1 MRRRDVLAGG
11 ATVAG
16 AAVAGCSLR
25 AEETIP
31 SLSSDWPRPRY
42 DERGTGYRE
51 DRAPVS
57 EGDPSV
63 RWSASIDADESDRPE
78 PVVVDDVVYVNTRSE
93 VVAFDAADGEQRWRR
108 RIADEPSIKG
118 YMRGPLTVAEG
129 RLFAGSHGGL
139 FALDTDGTVVWS
151 VEGDGEFPAGSVS
164 GSPVVADGTVFF
176 AVGDTGYAYTVDGE
190 ELWARDLGS
199 FAFSAPAFAAPAGGD
214 EAVYFGGN
222 GGDLHRIRPDGT
234 REWTSPVATYVYP
247 LAVAPVTGDAVYV
260 PRNDAIVEVDL
271 ETGERRNA
279 LPIGSTD
286 AALAV
291 TAEGFKNYVYASGGA
306 GNAVFEMSTDSF
318 AVQGARTFDSQ
329 GTGVTAVGSSL
340 YLAHGSG
347 LWVGPRLED
356 DPAWTVETGDA
367 LRGGVAVT
375 DEAVFATSQDT
386 LYGIA

>member
-1 MRRRDVLAGG
+1 MRRRGFLAS
-11 ATVAG
+11 G
-16 AAVAGCSLR
+16 AAVAATAVAGCPYR
-25 AEETIP
+25 DEETIP

-63 RWSASIDADESDRPE
+63 RWSAPMDADESDRPE

-93 VVAFDAADGEQRWRR
+93 VVAFDAADGERRWRR
-108 RIADEPSIKG
+108 RIADEPSVKG
-118 YMRGPLTVAEG
+118 YARGPLTVAEG

-234 REWTSPVATYVYP
+234 REWTSPVATYNYP
-247 LAVAPVTGDAVYV
+247 LAVAPGVADAVYV
-260 PRNDAIVEVDL
+260 PRRNSIVEVDA

-279 LPIGSTD
+279 LPIGSMD

-291 TAEGFKNYVYASGGA
+291 TEEYVYASGGS
-306 GNAVFEMSTDSF
+306 GKAVFGVTMDPF
-318 AVQGARTFDSQ
+318 GVQSARTFDFRE
-329 GTGVTAVGSSL
+329 TGVTAVGSSL
-340 YLAHGSG
+340 YLAHGNG

>member
-1 MRRRDVLAGG
+1 MRRRGFLAS
-11 ATVAG
+11 G
-16 AAVAGCSLR
+16 AAVAATAVAGCPYR
-25 AEETIP
+25 DEETIP

-63 RWSASIDADESDRPE
+63 RWSAPMDADDSDRPE

-93 VVAFDAADGEQRWRR
+93 VVAFDAADGERRWRR
-108 RIADEPSIKG
+108 RIADEPSVKG
-118 YMRGPLTVAEG
+118 YARGPLTVAEG

-199 FAFSAPAFAAPAGGD
+199 FAFSAPAFAAPAAGD

-234 REWTSPVATYVYP
+234 REWTSPVATSVYP
-247 LAVAPVTGDAVYV
+247 LAVAPGVADAV
-260 PRNDAIVEVDL
+260 VEVDA

-306 GNAVFEMSTDSF
+306 GNAVFKMSTDSF
-318 AVQGARTFDSQ
+318 AVQGARTFDSR
-329 GTGVTAVGSSL
+329 GTGVTAVGSTL
-340 YLAHGSG
+340 YLTHKNG

-375 DEAVFATSQDT
+375 DEAVFATSRDT